1 MKPIRSNE
9 LEFFKDMIREKF
21 YDKKETL
28 RTQITSDAQKLSDKK
43 QPFMAKQCGVEAELK
58 KLKQLMRNI
67 ESSNKQS
74 NFKNKNY
81 LKQLRKWVEL

>member
-28 RTQITSDAQKLSDKK
+28 RTQITSEAQTLADKK
-43 QPFMAKQCGVEAELK
+43 QPLMAKQCGVENELK
-58 KLKQLMRNI
+58 KLKVVDEKYR
-67 ESSNKQS
+67 EFKQT
-74 NFKNKNY
+74 
-81 LKQLRKWVEL
+81 KQLQEQKLLEAVE

>member
-28 RTQITSDAQKLSDKK
+28 RTQITSDAQKLADKK
-43 QPFMAKQCGVEAELK
+43 QPLMARIGTV
-58 KLKQLMRNI
+58 LMAI
-67 ESSNKQS
+67 TVAVIAGAGM
-74 NFKNKNY
+74 
-81 LKQLRKWVEL
+81 RKH

>member
-28 RTQITSDAQKLSDKK
+28 RTQITSDAQKLADKK
-43 QPFMAKQCGVEAELK
+43 QPLMAKQCGV
-58 KLKQLMRNI
+58 
-67 ESSNKQS
+67 
-74 NFKNKNY
+74 
-81 LKQLRKWVEL
+81 

>member
-28 RTQITSDAQKLSDKK
+28 RTYITSEAQKLSDKK
-43 QPFMAKQCGVEAELK
+43 QPLWLSNVALK
-58 KLKQLMRNI
+58 LNSRN
-67 ESSNKQS
+67 
-74 NFKNKNY
+74 
-81 LKQLRKWVEL
+81 

>member
-28 RTQITSDAQKLSDKK
+28 RTYITS
-43 QPFMAKQCGVEAELK
+43 
-58 KLKQLMRNI
+58 
-67 ESSNKQS
+67 
-74 NFKNKNY
+74 
-81 LKQLRKWVEL
+81 